1 MQAEVPRGE
10 QVVVVASTS
19 ADYFN
24 ANPFGA
30 FMITTP
36 HPVTS
41 RRVALGFVAG
51 AGVAIALGA
60 GQPAIAAPAVP
71 FLAHQAAYD
80 LSLLKSRRSPS
91 VDGASGRILYSFTG
105 SECEGYTTEFRQVS
119 KVDTEGGK
127 SKLSDMRSTSWED
140 AAGKTYRFHI
150 STLTD
155 QVETSNVDGYA
166 ERSGDTITVKLKQ
179 PAARTFTI
187 SKDIV
192 FPTEQVRRIIDAAR
206 EGKSLL
212 ELDVYDGSEDGQKV
226 FHTLAVIGQPIT
238 GDRASVKADVGS
250 DTDTLKGMMRWP
262 VTVSYY
268 DKAAREDT
276 GEQTPEYAMSFELY
290 ENGVSRALKLDF
302 NDFVIGGAMSKFDI
316 KTAKPCK

>member
-1 MQAEVPRGE
+1 MT
-10 QVVVVASTS
+10 TS
-19 ADYFN
+19 LR
-24 ANPFGA
+24 
-30 FMITTP
+30 
-36 HPVTS
+36 PVTS
-41 RRVALGFVAG
+41 RGLALGFAAAAGIAIAVAG
-51 AGVAIALGA
+51 APQAV
-60 GQPAIAAPAVP
+60 AAPTVP

-80 LSLLKSRRSPS
+80 LSLLKSRRNPA

-119 KVDTEGGK
+119 QVDTEGGK
-127 SKLSDMRSTSWED
+127 SKVSDMRSTSWED

-150 STLTD
+150 STVTD

-166 ERSGDTITVKLKQ
+166 ERSGDSVTVKLKQ
-179 PAARTFTI
+179 PSARTFTI

-192 FPTEQVRRIIDAAR
+192 FPTEQIRRIIDAAR
-206 EGKSLL
+206 DGKSLL

-226 FHTLAVIGQPIT
+226 FHTLTVIGQPIA
-238 GDRASVKADVGS
+238 GDRAPAKADVGN
-250 DTDTLKGMMRWP
+250 DTATLKGLSRWP

-268 DKAAREDT
+268 DKAAREDA

-302 NDFVIGGAMSKFDI
+302 NDF
-316 KTAKPCK
+316 

>member
-1 MQAEVPRGE
+1 MTTSLRPVNSRSLALGL
-10 QVVVVASTS
+10 VAGLG
-19 ADYFN
+19 
-24 ANPFGA
+24 GA
-30 FMITTP
+30 F
-36 HPVTS
+36 
-41 RRVALGFVAG
+41 ALSATHQAV
-51 AGVAIALGA
+51 
-60 GQPAIAAPAVP
+60 AAPAVP
-71 FLAHQAAYD
+71 FLAHQAAYE
-80 LSLLKSRRSPS
+80 LSLLKSRRNPA

-119 KVDTEGGK
+119 QVDTEGGK
-127 SKLSDMRSTSWED
+127 SKVSDMRSTSWED
-140 AAGKTYRFHI
+140 AGGKTYRFHI
-150 STLTD
+150 STVTD
-155 QVETSNVDGYA
+155 QVETSNVDGFA
-166 ERSGDTITVKLKQ
+166 ERTGDTVTVKLKE
-179 PAARTFTI
+179 PSAKTFTI

-226 FHTLAVIGQPIT
+226 FHTLTVVGQPIS
-238 GDRASVKADVGS
+238 GDRVPATS
-250 DTDTLKGMMRWP
+250 DLGTDTNTLKSMTRWP

-268 DKAAREDT
+268 DKAAREDA
-276 GEQTPEYAMSFELY
+276 GEQTAEYAMSFELY

>member
-1 MQAEVPRGE
+1 MT
-10 QVVVVASTS
+10 TS
-19 ADYFN
+19 LR
-24 ANPFGA
+24 
-30 FMITTP
+30 
-36 HPVTS
+36 PVNS
-41 RRVALGFVAG
+41 RNLALGLVSG
-51 AGVAIALGA
+51 LGA
-60 GQPAIAAPAVP
+60 AFALSATHQAVAAPAVP
-71 FLAHQAAYD
+71 FLAHQAAYE
-80 LSLLKSRRSPS
+80 LSLLKSRRNPA

-119 KVDTEGGK
+119 QVDTEGGK
-127 SKLSDMRSTSWED
+127 SKVSDMRSTSWED
-140 AAGKTYRFHI
+140 AGGKTYRFHI
-150 STLTD
+150 STVTD
-155 QVETSNVDGYA
+155 QVETSNVDGFA
-166 ERSGDTITVKLKQ
+166 ERTGDTVTVKLKQ
-179 PAARTFTI
+179 PSAKTFTI

-226 FHTLAVIGQPIT
+226 FHTLTVVGQPIS
-238 GDRASVKADVGS
+238 GDRAPATS
-250 DTDTLKGMMRWP
+250 DLGTDTNTLKSMTRWP

-268 DKAAREDT
+268 DKAAREDA
-276 GEQTPEYAMSFELY
+276 GEQTAEYAMSFELY

>member
-1 MQAEVPRGE
+1 M
-10 QVVVVASTS
+10 
-19 ADYFN
+19 
-24 ANPFGA
+24 
-30 FMITTP
+30 
-36 HPVTS
+36 
-41 RRVALGFVAG
+41 ALGLVAG

-60 GQPAIAAPAVP
+60 IHPAVAAPAVP

-80 LSLLKSRRSPS
+80 LSLLKSRRNPA

-119 KVDTEGGK
+119 EVDTEGGK

-140 AAGKTYRFHI
+140 SAGKTYRFHI

-155 QVETSNVDGYA
+155 QVETSNVDGSA
-166 ERSGDTITVKLKQ
+166 ERTADGITVKLKQ

-212 ELDVYDGSEDGQKV
+212 ELDIYDGSEDGQKV
-226 FHTLAVIGQPIT
+226 FHTLTVIGQPIIN
-238 GDRASVKADVGS
+238 DRAPAKPDVGS
-250 DTDTLKGMMRWP
+250 DTDTLKNMTRWP

-268 DKAAREDT
+268 DKSARENA

>member
-1 MQAEVPRGE
+1 MTTSLRPVNSRGL
-10 QVVVVASTS
+10 
-19 ADYFN
+19 
-24 ANPFGA
+24 
-30 FMITTP
+30 
-36 HPVTS
+36 
-41 RRVALGFVAG
+41 ALGFAAAAG
-51 AGVAIALGA
+51 
-60 GQPAIAAPAVP
+60 IAAAVGGTSQAVAAPTVP
-71 FLAHQAAYD
+71 FLAHQAAYE
-80 LSLLKSRRSPS
+80 LSLLKSRRNPA

-119 KVDTEGGK
+119 QVDTEGGK
-127 SKLSDMRSTSWED
+127 SKVSDMRSTSWED

-150 STLTD
+150 STVTD

-166 ERSGDTITVKLKQ
+166 ERSGDSVTVKLKQ
-179 PAARTFTI
+179 PSARTFTI

-206 EGKSLL
+206 DGKSLL
-212 ELDVYDGSEDGQKV
+212 ELDVYDGSENGQKV
-226 FHTLAVIGQPIT
+226 FHTLTVIGQPIS
-238 GDRASVKADVGS
+238 GDRAPAKPDVG
-250 DTDTLKGMMRWP
+250 TETETLKGMTRWP

-268 DKAAREDT
+268 DKAAREDA

-302 NDFVIGGAMSKFDI
+302 NDFVIGGAMSKFDV

>member
-1 MQAEVPRGE
+1 MT
-10 QVVVVASTS
+10 TS
-19 ADYFN
+19 LRAVN
-24 ANPFGA
+24 LRSLAFG
-30 FMITTP
+30 
-36 HPVTS
+36 
-41 RRVALGFVAG
+41 LVAG
-51 AGVAIALGA
+51 VSVTIALGA
-60 GQPAIAAPAVP
+60 NHKAIAAPAVP

-80 LSLLKSRRSPS
+80 LSLLKSRRNPA

-119 KVDTEGGK
+119 QVDTEGGK

-150 STLTD
+150 STTTD
-155 QVETSNVDGYA
+155 QVETSNIDGYA
-166 ERSGDTITVKLKQ
+166 ERTGDTVTVKLKQ
-179 PAARTFTI
+179 PSAKTFTI

-206 EGKSLL
+206 DGKSLL
-212 ELDVYDGSEDGQKV
+212 ELDVYDGSEDGQKI
-226 FHTLAVIGQPIT
+226 FHTLTVIGQPVS
-238 GDRASVKADVGS
+238 GDRAPATPDVGS
-250 DTDTLKGMMRWP
+250 TTDTLKSMTRWP

-268 DKAAREDT
+268 DKASREDA

-316 KTAKPCK
+316 KSAKPCK

>member
-1 MQAEVPRGE
+1 MT
-10 QVVVVASTS
+10 TS
-19 ADYFN
+19 LR
-24 ANPFGA
+24 
-30 FMITTP
+30 
-36 HPVTS
+36 PVSS
-41 RRVALGFVAG
+41 RRLALSFVTG

-60 GQPAIAAPAVP
+60 IHPAAAAPAVP

-80 LSLLKSRRSPS
+80 LSLLKSRRNPS

-119 KVDTEGGK
+119 EVDSEGGK
-127 SKLSDMRSTSWED
+127 SKVSDMRSTSWED

-155 QVETSNVDGYA
+155 QVETSTVDGFA
-166 ERSGDTITVKLKQ
+166 ERTGDAITVKLKQ
-179 PAARTFTI
+179 PAAKTFTI

-212 ELDVYDGSEDGQKV
+212 ELDVYDGSENGQKV
-226 FHTLAVIGQPIT
+226 FHTLTVIGQPIA
-238 GDRASVKADVGS
+238 GDRAPAKPDVGS
-250 DTDTLKGMMRWP
+250 EIDTLKSMTRWP

-268 DKAAREDT
+268 DKGAREDA

-316 KTAKPCK
+316 KSAKPCK

>member
-1 MQAEVPRGE
+1 M
-10 QVVVVASTS
+10 
-19 ADYFN
+19 
-24 ANPFGA
+24 NPSLR
-30 FMITTP
+30 P
-36 HPVTS
+36 WNS
-41 RRVALGFVAG
+41 RSLTVGLVAG
-51 AGVAIALGA
+51 AGVALALGSIERVA
-60 GQPAIAAPAVP
+60 AAPAVP

-80 LSLLKSRRSPS
+80 LSLLKSRRNPS

-119 KVDTEGGK
+119 QVDTEGGK
-127 SKLSDMRSTSWED
+127 SKVSDMRSTSWED

-150 STLTD
+150 STITD

-166 ERSGDTITVKLKQ
+166 ERTGDTITVKLKQ
-179 PAARTFTI
+179 PSTRTFTI

-192 FPTEQVRRIIDAAR
+192 FPTEQVRKIIDAAR
-206 EGKSLL
+206 DGKSLL

-226 FHTLAVIGQPIT
+226 FHTLTVIGQPIP
-238 GDRASVKADVGS
+238 GDRAPVKPDVGTE
-250 DTDTLKGMMRWP
+250 TDTLKGLMRWP

-268 DKAAREDT
+268 DKAAREDA
-276 GEQTPEYAMSFELY
+276 GEQTPEYAMAFELY

>member
-1 MQAEVPRGE
+1 MTTSLRPVNSRGLAFSFAAAAAMAVAVGGAPQAV
-10 QVVVVASTS
+10 
-19 ADYFN
+19 
-24 ANPFGA
+24 
-30 FMITTP
+30 
-36 HPVTS
+36 
-41 RRVALGFVAG
+41 
-51 AGVAIALGA
+51 
-60 GQPAIAAPAVP
+60 AAPTVP
-71 FLAHQAAYD
+71 FLAHQAAYE
-80 LSLLKSRRSPS
+80 LSLLKSRRNPA

-119 KVDTEGGK
+119 QVDTEGGK
-127 SKLSDMRSTSWED
+127 SKVSDMRSTSWED

-150 STLTD
+150 STVTD

-166 ERSGDTITVKLKQ
+166 ERSGDSVTVKLKQ
-179 PAARTFTI
+179 PSARTFTI

-206 EGKSLL
+206 GGKSLL
-212 ELDVYDGSEDGQKV
+212 ELDVYDGSENGQKV
-226 FHTLAVIGQPIT
+226 FHTLTVIGQPIS
-238 GDRASVKADVGS
+238 GDRAPAKPDVG
-250 DTDTLKGMMRWP
+250 TETETLKGMTRWP

-268 DKAAREDT
+268 DKAAREDA

-302 NDFVIGGAMSKFDI
+302 NDFVIGGAMSKFDV

>member
-1 MQAEVPRGE
+1 MPLSLRHVSLRGL
-10 QVVVVASTS
+10 T
-19 ADYFN
+19 
-24 ANPFGA
+24 
-30 FMITTP
+30 
-36 HPVTS
+36 
-41 RRVALGFVAG
+41 LGLVAG
-51 AGVAIALGA
+51 AGAALVHSAIDRAV
-60 GQPAIAAPAVP
+60 AAPAVP

-80 LSLLKSRRSPS
+80 LSLLKSRRNPS

-105 SECEGYTTEFRQVS
+105 SECEGYSTDFRQVS
-119 KVDTEGGK
+119 QVDTEGGK
-127 SKLSDMRSTSWED
+127 SKVSDMRSTSWED
-140 AAGKTYRFHI
+140 AAGKTYRFRI
-150 STLTD
+150 STVTD

-166 ERSGDTITVKLKQ
+166 ERTADGVTVKLKQ
-179 PAARTFTI
+179 PAAKTFTI

-192 FPTEQVRRIIDAAR
+192 FPTEQVRKIVDAAR
-206 EGKSLL
+206 DGKSLL

-226 FHTLAVIGQPIT
+226 FHTLTVIGQPIP
-238 GDRASVKADVGS
+238 GDRAPAKPDVGS
-250 DTDTLKGMMRWP
+250 ETDTLKSLTRWP

-268 DKAAREDT
+268 DKAAREDA

>member
-1 MQAEVPRGE
+1 MT
-10 QVVVVASTS
+10 TS
-19 ADYFN
+19 FRAVN
-24 ANPFGA
+24 LR
-30 FMITTP
+30 
-36 HPVTS
+36 S
-41 RRVALGFVAG
+41 LALGLVAG
-51 AGVAIALGA
+51 ASAAIALGA
-60 GQPAIAAPAVP
+60 NDKAMAAPAVP

-80 LSLLKSRRSPS
+80 LSLLKSRRNPA

-119 KVDTEGGK
+119 QVDTEGGN

-150 STLTD
+150 STMTD

-166 ERSGDTITVKLKQ
+166 ERTGDTVTVKLKQ
-179 PAARTFTI
+179 PSAKTFTI

-206 EGKSLL
+206 DGKSLL
-212 ELDVYDGSEDGQKV
+212 ELDIYDGSEDGQKV
-226 FHTLAVIGQPIT
+226 FHTLTVIGQSVP
-238 GDRASVKADVGS
+238 GDRAPDVGS
-250 DTDTLKGMMRWP
+250 TTDTLKSLMRWP

-268 DKAAREDT
+268 DKAARENA

-316 KTAKPCK
+316 KSAKPCK